1 MTRMKKL
8 CAMAALM
15 LGAGSVALH
24 AAGDTTLVVKV
35 PFEFVAGTT
44 RLPAGEYRVQPY
56 SETGLLMIQGNGGH
70 SSAMVFSTPLTLNG
84 NHSDAAL
91 MFSEKGGVHVLSG
104 VQFIGLP
111 ARAIQVK

>member
-15 LGAGSVALH
+15 LGAGSLALR
-24 AAGDTTLVVKV
+24 AAGNETLVVTV

-44 RLPAGEYRVQPY
+44 KLPAGEYRVQPY
-56 SETGLLMIQGNGGH
+56 SETGLLMIQGNRGR
-70 SSAMVFSTPLTLNG
+70 SSAMVFSTPVTLSG
-84 NHSDAAL
+84 DHADAAL
-91 MFSEKGGVHVLSG
+91 IFSEKGGVHVLSG